1 MITQRSEQERFEALD
16 FDEPGDFEQDYHFV
30 TTDDV
35 RFRTVDLNKEVEGP
49 QEEEWSR
56 VDSLLAETPL
66 LIAQQMSSEFE
77 AASSRFRVFS
87 RTRGRP
93 QETMANIDL
102 YLRECLFRDGSNPT
116 VNTNTQMVTQ

>member
-16 FDEPGDFEQDYHFV
+16 FDEPGDFEQDYTFV

-35 RFRTVDLNKEVEGP
+35 RFRTVDLNKEAEGP

-56 VDSLLAETPL
+56 VDSLLAETPM

-77 AASSRFRVFS
+77 AASTRFRIFS
-87 RTRGRP
+87 RNRARP
-93 QETMANIDL
+93 QEIMANIDL
-102 YLRECLFRDGSNPT
+102 YLRDCLFSDGSNT
-116 VNTNTQMVTQ
+116 VANTNTQMVTQ

>member
-1 MITQRSEQERFEALD
+1 MD
-16 FDEPGDFEQDYHFV
+16 FDEPGDFEQDYHYV

-102 YLRECLFRDGSNPT
+102 YLRECLSRDGSNPA